1 MKKTNETTDAATT
14 AKNIRRALKAE
25 LGANA
30 RQISVRSS
38 SFSGGGSVSVRVVSG
53 DFDRAAVAAIARRFE
68 NIVRDDAGNMLSGR
82 GSIYVNA

>member
-1 MKKTNETTDAATT
+1 MKNTNNDAAAT
-14 AKNIRRALKAE
+14 ARNIRKALKVE

-38 SFSGGGSVSVRVVSG
+38 SFAGGGSVSVRIVSG